1 MFVISLGFICTFL
14 SLADMS
20 TSNYELDPNHISE
33 YLLQFSRDFAGSMSD
48 SSSDD
53 EESALALNNLIRS
66 EPLSQSTTFA
76 SSEQILNE
84 QCLTALNSLA
94 NCNSS
99 ASAEPSVTD
108 TSVRSVHWA
117 DAEMRRET
125 VPSGQIEVQS
135 APSAPAGKGKK
146 RASPSGAK
154 SPKKPPAKVAKK
166 KEPAKKK
173 TADEAAPKKRVYKRK
188 STAKNIEN
196 ALTSVPV
203 DLPQT
208 SPVSPPIVT
217 EVTQSA
223 PPPPPVQ
230 EPVQY
235 ALVENSSAV
244 VFPVPPPEQPI
255 EEIAP
260 AADLHLAN
268 DDMQASD
275 IVNEAFNLAQTHN
288 NNSSVAMPTVTVATP
303 QQPGTSMQEIIE
315 VVLEES
321 PTNSPKRVSNGAQP
335 VQGDG
340 LWLPGTASVSFFDDL
355 AKKNKNLLLSTV
367 VTGNNVMNSCD
378 LLLGMRRNHGEIAA
392 HQCKVMAIVSKIQ
405 SALVKYVEEFDSCR
419 REFESLVFPYSPTV
433 SSEVHPLQN
442 YSGTRIENVLEKLPP
457 EVKKDRQKIKEI
469 LMLSD
474 NQMYQNARD
483 KMAKR
488 FGALDDP
495 VAKNAIVE
503 IIRELCAIGIIP
515 VKNPR
520 APTDGEEDAFFSA
533 LLKKD
538 PFTFIRFQTFI
549 LNVVMK
555 RQNQLEKQDT
565 AQREEGIRRHKS
577 SLLTDFHAK
586 VLPFTF
592 AKFLAN

>member
-1 MFVISLGFICTFL
+1 
-14 SLADMS
+14 MS
-20 TSNYELDPNHISE
+20 TSNYEMDPNHISQ

-53 EESALALNNLIRS
+53 EESALALNNLITS
-66 EPLSQSTTFA
+66 EPSSQSTTSA
-76 SSEQILNE
+76 SSEHILNE
-84 QCLTALNSLA
+84 QCLTALNSIV

-99 ASAEPSVTD
+99 SSSAFAEPSVTD
-108 TSVRSVHWA
+108 TSVRSVHWP

-125 VPSGQIEVQS
+125 IPSGQIEVQS

-146 RASPSGAK
+146 RASPSVAK
-154 SPKKPPAKVAKK
+154 SPKKPPSKVAKK

-173 TADEAAPKKRVYKRK
+173 TGEAAPKKRVYKRK
-188 STAKNIEN
+188 SVAKNIEN
-196 ALTSVPV
+196 ASTSVPA

-208 SPVSPPIVT
+208 SLVSPPIVT
-217 EVTQSA
+217 EVTQPA

-230 EPVQY
+230 PPVQY

-244 VFPVPPPEQPI
+244 IFPVPPPEQPI

-268 DDMQASD
+268 DMQASD
-275 IVNEAFNLAQTHN
+275 IVNEAFNLAQTHD
-288 NNSSVAMPTVTVATP
+288 NNSSVVMPTVTVATP

-321 PTNSPKRVSNGAQP
+321 PTNSPKRVSNAAQP

-340 LWLPGTASVSFFDDL
+340 LWLPGTVSVSFFDDL

-442 YSGTRIENVLEKLPP
+442 YSGTRIENVLEKLLP

-474 NQMYQNARD
+474 NQMYQNARE
-483 KMAKR
+483 KMTKR

-495 VAKNAIVE
+495 VAKNAIVD

-538 PFTFIRFQTFI
+538 AFTFIRFQTFI
-549 LNVVMK
+549 LNVVIK